1 MMRRVSDRR
10 RASWAT
16 LLRGELEGVREELT
30 TSFASSFEA
39 LRREILTEHNIVDAR
54 TLDRDTELMNA
65 LHRVADAFESIAG
78 SLEADRHDERRQ
90 LDAVEF
96 LLREMVLGFAM
107 PTAGPPG
114 VLGGSID
121 PGAIGAYREQ
131 QAPAFRAVDVDLTG
145 SPIAVDTAVEVRS
158 RFHDCWVGGFAVAE
172 YVVASDRRGYRLRR
186 LAEADQLPLLFDEGD
201 VRTATLAT
209 DLPFPTPTDDPD
221 HSMWR

>member
-39 LRREILTEHNIVDAR
+39 LRRDIVAEHDIVDAR
-54 TLDRDTELMNA
+54 TLARDTELMNA

-78 SLEADRHDERRQ
+78 SLEADRRDRRRQ

-121 PGAIGAYREQ
+121 PGAID
-131 QAPAFRAVDVDLTG
+131 APAFRAVDVDLTD

-158 RFHDCWVGGFAVAE
+158 RFHDRWVGGFAVAE

-186 LAEADQLPLLFDEGD
+186 LAEPDQLPLLFDEGD
-201 VRTATLAT
+201 VRRATLAS
-209 DLPFPTPTDDPD
+209 DLPHPAPADDPD